1 MVAALAQSGLARRR
15 LNTES
20 MDTKRTFTPFVLMYV
35 SFVRMHT
42 WQTVHGGME
51 HGQRDLA

>member
-20 MDTKRTFTPFVLMYV
+20 MDTKRTFPPFVLMYV

-42 WQTVHGGME
+42 WQTVQGGME
-51 HGQRDLA
+51 HGQRDSA